1 MRRHIALTALA
12 LATVGAAALANDGT
26 AEMTAGGLVL
36 RDNADV
42 DMLDED
48 LFISMDQ
55 VRVRYVFRNQSPRDV
70 RVLVA
75 FPMPDRDMEEGWYSS
90 VATVSGFRTLADGR
104 PVPVRIEERAILNG
118 ADRTAELRRLQV
130 PITAAADGNEIRV
143 SEAIGRLTRAQQQQ
157 LAAAGLIEIQDNGDA
172 QHPSRDFVPLWK
184 SRITYYWTQTF
195 PAGRNLVIE
204 HSYRPGTGTSVGT
217 SLASPEFRA
226 SAEGRQFIAR
236 YCADRTFLAAVDRMA
251 RVQRQDHAIL
261 PEQTVG
267 YVLTTGAG
275 WRSPIGRFR
284 LVVDK
289 GRPENI
295 VSFCGEGV
303 RRISPTRFEMVRTNW
318 RPAQDLNIIVLQ
330 PRLREQ

>member
-1 MRRHIALTALA
+1 MRRFVLLTALA
-12 LATVGAAALANDGT
+12 LAGVGAAALANDGT

-36 RDNADV
+36 RDNRDV

-48 LFISMDQ
+48 LFIAMGQ

-70 RVLVA
+70 QVIVA
-75 FPMPDRDMEEGWYSS
+75 FPMPDRDMEGGWYSS

-104 PVPVRIEERAILNG
+104 PVPVQIEERAILNG
-118 ADRTAELRRLQV
+118 VDRTAELRRLQV
-130 PITAAADGNEIRV
+130 PVTADADGNESRV
-143 SEAIGRLTRAQQQQ
+143 SEALGRLSRAQQQQ
-157 LAAAGLIEIQDNGDA
+157 LANAGLIEIQDNGDA

-184 SRITYYWTQTF
+184 SRITYYWTQNF

-204 HSYRPGTGTSVGT
+204 HSYRPGAGGSVGT
-217 SLASPEFRA
+217 GLVSAEYRA

-236 YCADRTFLAAVDRMA
+236 YCADQSFLAAVDRMA
-251 RVQRQDHAIL
+251 RAQHQDFAIL

-267 YVLTTGAG
+267 YVLTTGAS

-318 RPAQDLNIIVLQ
+318 RPTQDLNIIVLQ
-330 PRLREQ
+330 PRSPLQ

>member
-1 MRRHIALTALA
+1 MRRYFLLIALA
-12 LATVGAAALANDGT
+12 LAGAGGAALANDGT

-55 VRVRYVFRNQSPRDV
+55 VRVRYVFRNQSRRDV
-70 RVLVA
+70 RVIVA
-75 FPMPDRDMEEGWYSS
+75 FPMPDRDMEGGWYSAI
-90 VATVSGFRTLADGR
+90 ATVSGFRTLADGR

-118 ADRTAELRRLQV
+118 ADRTAELRRLNV
-130 PITAAADGNEIRV
+130 PVTADADGNESRV
-143 SEAIGRLTRAQQQQ
+143 SAAIARLTRAQQQQ
-157 LAAAGLIEIQDNGDA
+157 LASAGLIEIQDNGDA
-172 QHPSRDFVPLWK
+172 QHPSRDFVPLWQ

-195 PAGRNLVIE
+195 PAGRNVVIE

-217 SLASPEFRA
+217 SLASADYRA
-226 SAEGRQFIAR
+226 SAEGRRYAAR
-236 YCADRTFLAAVDRMA
+236 YCADQSFLTAVDRMA
-251 RVQRQDHAIL
+251 RAQRQDYAIL

-267 YVLTTGAG
+267 YVLTTGAT

-303 RRISPTRFEMVRTNW
+303 RRLSPTQFEMVRTNW

-330 PRLREQ
+330 PRPPAQ